1 MITYRLSDLFAAL
14 GVEGVWLNDAGPT
27 RLADYDPTVTSLT
40 ADSRLVTPGAVFA
53 ALPGTH
59 HHGADFVA
67 DAVAKGA
74 VALILGTDG
83 IYEITVKHAQTR
95 NVPHF
100 VTETPALV
108 LAKLSARFYGRQ
120 PQNIVAV
127 TGTNGKT
134 SVSWFCQA
142 IWQKLGLKTG
152 VIGTIGV
159 FANQELLASSLT
171 TPSAVDLHRYLAQMS
186 GKSVAYVAIEASS
199 HGLEQYR
206 LDGVRLRAA
215 AFTNL
220 SRDHLD
226 YHGTMEA
233 YLKAKSSLFSR
244 ILPQDG
250 IVVLNSDVP
259 EFADLNQLAQ
269 KRGQTVFQYGKNA
282 EELRLLSQ
290 TAHEEGQQLRISI
303 FGTEYQVNLPLIGE
317 FQAMNALCAL
327 GLVLAV
333 GADQN
338 RAVAA
343 LSQLPVP
350 PGRAQVIGRGRNGG
364 IILIDYAH
372 TPDAL
377 ERILTSLRPLA
388 KNRLLVGFGCGGN
401 RDRGKR
407 PLMGEIAAR
416 LADYVVVTDD
426 NPRQEDAALI
436 RQAILKAAQDV
447 TATKANLLEIGDR
460 AEAISHL
467 VSELQNGDIAV
478 LAGKGHETGQIIGD
492 QILPFDDAEM
502 VRAALRHQ
510 GGLVIDEKMAEM
522 SGEGRR

>member
-1 MITYRLSDLFAAL
+1 
-14 GVEGVWLNDAGPT
+14 PT
-27 RLADYDPTVTSLT
+27 RLADYDPSVTSLT
-40 ADSRLVTPGAVFA
+40 ADSRQVTPGAVFA

-67 DAVAKGA
+67 DALAKGA
-74 VALILGTDG
+74 MALILGTDG
-83 IYEITVKHAQTR
+83 IYEITVKHAQTGK
-95 NVPHF
+95 VPLF
-100 VTETPALV
+100 VTENPALV
-108 LAKLSARFYGRQ
+108 LAKVAARFYGRQ

-142 IWQKLGLKTG
+142 IWQKLGLSAG

-159 FANQELLASSLT
+159 FADQQLLANSLT
-171 TPSAVDLHRYLAQMS
+171 TPSSVDLHRFLAQMS
-186 GKSVAYVAIEASS
+186 AKGVAYVAIEASS

-206 LDGVRLRAA
+206 LDGARLRAA
-215 AFTNL
+215 GFTNL

-226 YHGTMEA
+226 YHGTMAA
-233 YLKAKSSLFSR
+233 YLKAKSTLFSR

-250 IVVLNSDVP
+250 IAVLNSDVP
-259 EFADLNQLAQ
+259 EFAALNELAQ

-290 TAHEEGQQLRISI
+290 NAHEDGQELRIAV

-343 LSQLPVP
+343 LSHLPVP
-350 PGRAQVIGRGRNGG
+350 PGRAQVIGRGRKGG

-388 KNRLLVGFGCGGN
+388 QNRLLVGFGCGGN

-416 LADYVVVTDD
+416 IADYVVVTDD
-426 NPRQEDAALI
+426 NPRQEEAAVI
-436 RQAILKAAQDV
+436 RQAILKAAQGV
-447 TATKANLLEIGDR
+447 TPCKATVLEMGDR
-460 AEAISHL
+460 TQAIAHL
-467 VSELQNGDIAV
+467 VSELQEGDIAV
-478 LAGKGHETGQIIGD
+478 LAGKGHEVGQIIGD
-492 QILPFDDAEM
+492 KTLPFDDAEM
-502 VRAALRHQ
+502 VKAALRDQ
-510 GGLVIDEKMAEM
+510 GGTLANERTGSKAKTSKKAGRGADE
-522 SGEGRR
+522 